1 MRTRAKGEYI
11 SHTRLTLSLKGDH
24 VGNLNHR
31 IVLGFRKVAFATST
45 FNILNGEESV
55 GENVWLGEGMVDNV
69 VVLPKLKMRIGASLE
84 PSPSME

>member
-1 MRTRAKGEYI
+1 MRTRAKGEHI
-11 SHTRLTLSLKGDH
+11 SHTRLALSLKSDH

-31 IVLGFRKVAFATST
+31 VVLRFRKVPFATST